1 MFYWYKRTCFT
12 GTKVQILTHE
22 EDLEA
27 EIAILLGEAKCTAL
41 EMVPVLIIGSHKD
54 SKRIKALGLWTR
66 SLWMPRPVRFRRFI
80 VGGWVGEWVGGWV
93 AVA

>member
-1 MFYWYKRTCFT
+1 
-12 GTKVQILTHE
+12 VQILTHE